1 MYSDYKERIKM
12 TDCLFC
18 KIIAGDIPSTKVY
31 EDETVFAFRDINP
44 QAPTHILV
52 IPKTH
57 ISGCDGVTADNSSVV
72 AHIFE
77 VIPQIAQAEGLANGY
92 RVVSNCGADA
102 GQTVP
107 HLHFHI
113 LGGKAL
119 NLEMA

>member
-1 MYSDYKERIKM
+1 MENCI
-12 TDCLFC
+12 FC
-18 KIIAGDIPSTKVY
+18 KIIAGQIPSTKVY
-31 EDETVFAFRDINP
+31 EDNTILAFRDIAP

-52 IPKTH
+52 VPKEH
-57 ISGCDGVTADNSSVV
+57 IEDCNGITAENSALV

-77 VIPQIAQAEGLANGY
+77 IIPRIARQEGLVNGY

-113 LGGKAL
+113 LGGKSMDL
-119 NLEMA
+119 KMA

>member
-1 MYSDYKERIKM
+1 M

-18 KIIAGDIPSTKVY
+18 KIIAGDIPSTKVC

-44 QAPTHILV
+44 QAPTHVLV

-57 ISGCDGVTADNSSVV
+57 ISGCNGVTADNSAVV

-77 VIPQIAQAEGLANGY
+77 VIPQIAKAEGLVNGY

-113 LGGKAL
+113 LGGKTL